1 MTTSDENSRNIMPS
15 VLARL
20 REVAS
25 SVMRAAEAE
34 SVGEVL
40 ERIAD
45 AARELVGAR
54 YAALGIPDGR
64 GGLEFFEV
72 SGVDDKL
79 APKIGHH
86 PLGRGLIGA
95 IMSERQPIRVD
106 HMTEDPRFYG
116 FPKNHPPM
124 DRFLGVPIIAGN
136 QLFGQLYLADRL
148 DGMPFSKEDQWY
160 IETLAGYAAL
170 VIAGTQLREQ
180 QQRVTL
186 LEERERISMDL
197 HDGVIQSLYAI
208 GMHLE
213 IMRLNDK
220 PPSDDELKDVV
231 SSLNDIIEDIRRYIQ
246 DLTMRQRYGRVLR
259 EFIYDIT
266 RRLHVPDSLKIHIET
281 PGEPLIA
288 LTPILYDALRQMA
301 NEALSNVIRHSKA
314 THVRISAQQ
323 SDRVFQ
329 LKIADNGVG
338 FDNGLIASGD
348 GLGLRNI
355 QQRARLHEGDVY
367 IDTAPGRGTCITFS
381 LPVKAA
387 ERSA

>member
-1 MTTSDENSRNIMPS
+1 MTTSDEKSRNIMPS

-25 SVMRAAEAE
+25 SVMHAAEAE
-34 SVGEVL
+34 TVGEVL

-45 AARELVGAR
+45 AARELVNAR
-54 YAALGIPDGR
+54 YAAIGIPDGK

-72 SGVDDKL
+72 SGIDDNL

-95 IMSERQPIRVD
+95 IMREGHSIRVD
-106 HMTEDPRFYG
+106 HMKEDPRFYG

-148 DGMPFSKEDQWY
+148 DGQPFSQEDQWY

-180 QQRVTL
+180 QQRVAL

-213 IMRLNDK
+213 LMRLNEH
-220 PPSDDELKDVV
+220 PPTDDDLKGVV
-231 SSLNDIIEDIRRYIQ
+231 GSLNDIIEDIRHYIQ
-246 DLTMRQRYGRVLR
+246 DLKMRQRYGRVLR

-266 RRLHVPDSLKIHIET
+266 RRLHIPDTLKINVET

-288 LTPILYDALRQMA
+288 LAPPVYDALRQMA

-314 THVRISAQQ
+314 TQVRITAQQ
-323 SDRVFQ
+323 NGRVFQ

-355 QQRARLHEGDVY
+355 QQRARLHGGDVY

-381 LPVKAA
+381 IPVKAT